1 MNVRFILLGLF
12 SFCCSAA
19 AVAEIY
25 KCTDDSGVA
34 TFTDN
39 PRSVTNK
46 RCTSMNLEPMIIN
59 APTSTRKAK
68 AATASKAAS
77 RPAPVVPG
85 SFPSVDA
92 GTQRKRD
99 VTRRQV
105 LEDEMATE
113 QKLLADSQRN
123 LDASQRQNDVQRT
136 AQYRNEVI
144 AHQKNVEA
152 LQKELQR
159 LK

>member
-19 AVAEIY
+19 ALAEIY

-46 RCTSMNLEPMIIN
+46 RCTSMNLEPMIIS
-59 APTSTRKAK
+59 APASSRKAKTSTSTR
-68 AATASKAAS
+68 SIS
-77 RPAPVVPG
+77 RPAPQTPS

-92 GTQRKRD
+92 GTQQKRD

-123 LDASQRQNDVQRT
+123 LEGSQRQNDAQRT

-152 LQKELQR
+152 LQKELRR

>member
-1 MNVRFILLGLF
+1 MNVRFIYLGVF

-59 APTSTRKAK
+59 APSSGRKSKITTSSRR
-68 AATASKAAS
+68 AS
-77 RPAPVVPG
+77 RPAPQAPS

-92 GTQRKRD
+92 GTQQKRD

-113 QKLLADSQRN
+113 QKLLTDSQRN
-123 LDASQRQNDVQRT
+123 LEGSQRQNDAQRS